1 MENISSHHAELS
13 DSQLVS
19 EAKRLAV
26 DEHEATVRLVS
37 LLAVLDER
45 RCYLAEGYGSTF
57 SFCVRALG
65 LSEYAAFH
73 RIKAARTVRRFAV
86 VLERL
91 SSGALTLEA
100 VRLLAPHLTVE
111 NHVRLLD
118 AAAGKSKRRIE
129 KMLAVLFPRP
139 DVPAR
144 VRKLPVPRVDAVA
157 SADETGVRA
166 LSPEGV
172 ERRVQHRRWSGCR
185 REPGRTAGRRISDN
199 GQRDGTAATAVTQDP
214 ELRHL
219 RCSSINLP
227 WHLSQLHRRRRLF
240 SAQGT
245 GPLSSRLPPS
255 GTGCS

>member
-1 MENISSHHAELS
+1 MAGDRLPAGRYEGPKTRSYIVFMENISNHHAELS
-13 DSQLVS
+13 DSELVS

-73 RIKAARTVRRFAV
+73 RIKAARTVRRFPV

-91 SSGALTLEA
+91 ASGALTLEA

-139 DVPAR
+139 DVPAK
-144 VRKLPVPRVDAVA
+144 VRKLPAPRADAVGIA
-157 SADETGVRA
+157 
-166 LSPEGV
+166 
-172 ERRVQHRRWSGCR
+172 
-185 REPGRTAGRRISDN
+185 
-199 GQRDGTAATAVTQDP
+199 
-214 ELRHL
+214 
-219 RCSSINLP
+219 
-227 WHLSQLHRRRRLF
+227 
-240 SAQGT
+240 
-245 GPLSSRLPPS
+245 
-255 GTGCS
+255 